1 MGVEQAYLDLLNSNF
16 ALRKELILEETNN
29 ISNKEKIRKLTK
41 EIEACERYIFYLEKN
56 LVSREDEIDQL
67 KAECQSTLVELGK
80 YRDHLE
86 LKEEALVAQDE
97 RIIQLED
104 TVDKLKKCIQELSLC
119 KGKIE
124 MDEDN
129 ELFNPILRIL
139 DRRRA
144 VADCVSEIRLF
155 FDRNRIPIPQDID
168 DVFNAT
174 TQSLDEIIRQA
185 ALMQEIGV
193 DQLNQI
199 EGLQTLLGE
208 SLDRTNALNQDL
220 IRVRDDFTYETN
232 ARRHWETVA
241 QQNQARIAGIQIA
254 NLGIRFLN
262 RRKDAQLA
270 NQQNQLVNQQNQIA
284 NQQNQIAEHR
294 RNAHR
299 LMLRYNAD
307 TERWRRRHA
316 GCIRQA
322 QNWQRQYR
330 ISQTQVQAQA
340 QNILNLQQQ
349 ILALQNNP
357 PNMATIQD
365 VMHTISPG
373 LAQLPFYDGQEPP
386 DSYYQKLR
394 AVNEMARPL
403 AVAVFNAAMRCSV
416 MKNKMSGRFIPVPAN
431 NPYNANAAINTE
443 PEFLNWLQGKYR
455 DVMVGTNQGAIIALM
470 NESFSPIDTP
480 DTYAKRI
487 RSLAQGQVYA
497 EILPYLYNHLP
508 DVLEMRVRI
517 AAPADLDAFFN
528 ELRNKWYESGGR
540 KNPTTIVEQPQNRT
554 ALEKLADIAVRLGYT
569 GDITN
574 PVAIH
579 TFIESD
585 LTRKLGG
592 QTQHLRKDHFGTG
605 QVKKVTKT
613 TKSSPKRH
621 CSNCGRTGHS
631 KNKCSRSKRT
641 KKVNNTHIVD
651 YEESESDEKTDE
663 ETEEE
668 LTEEEEEE
676 DEPQNCFSKTDEVF
690 HAALKSIIASL
701 AVQCPKEIL
710 LQINAYTNQAYE
722 NLKDPLL
729 NHFVSDYPVSE
740 RKKLWDVLSANMQ
753 DILSPL
759 AHAVNTATPLLPTP
773 PADVPSEVEQKEDK
787 TLNHAIRA
795 YQQKNLYWPRPLEI
809 NFLQLDD
816 PNDVAT
822 ISCKIKNVCIPY
834 AMIDTGSDSSVISEN
849 VAKHLGLKIDRKNIH
864 ALNGVAGST
873 KTLGTINE
881 IPITIGE
888 GTNTVTISDEFSV
901 IPTEKD
907 RNGKDK
913 SLLILGTQWQYRA
926 GWEPVVKGEFKANVN
941 GQVVSIPLSVHKAQ
955 RNVFAVDSQPAYKKN

>member
-1 MGVEQAYLDLLNSNF
+1 M
-16 ALRKELILEETNN
+16 RKQLVQEETNN

-56 LVSREDEIDQL
+56 LVSHEDDLVQL
-67 KAECQSTLVELGK
+67 KAECQSTIYKLK
-80 YRDHLE
+80 KCQDHLE
-86 LKEEALVAQDE
+86 LKEEALVVQDE

-104 TVDKLKKCIQELSLC
+104 TVVNLKKRIQEISVC
-119 KGKIE
+119 KEKIE

-144 VADCVSEIRLF
+144 IADCVSEIRLF
-155 FDRNRIPIPQDID
+155 FDRNRILIPQDID

-193 DQLNQI
+193 DQLNQK
-199 EGLQTLLGE
+199 EGLQILLGE
-208 SLDRTNALNQDL
+208 SLERTNDLNQDL
-220 IRVRDDFTYETN
+220 IRLRADFTYERN
-232 ARRHWETVA
+232 GRRHWENIA
-241 QQNQARIAGIQIA
+241 QQQQARIAGLQIA

-322 QNWQRQYR
+322 RNWQRQYR

-340 QNILNLQQQ
+340 QNNLNLQQQ

-357 PNMATIQD
+357 PNMAAIQD
-365 VMHTISPG
+365 VMHTISPA
-373 LAQLPFYDGQEPP
+373 LAQLPFYDGQETP

-394 AVNEMARPL
+394 AINEMARPL
-403 AVAVFNAAMRCSV
+403 AFGGFNAAMRCNV
-416 MKNKMSGRFIPVPAN
+416 MKNKMTGRFIPVPAN

-487 RSLAQGQVYA
+487 RSLAQGQVFA
-497 EILPYLYNHLP
+497 DILPYLYRHLP
-508 DVLEMRVRI
+508 DNIEMRVRI
-517 AAPADLDAFFN
+517 AAPLNLDAFFD
-528 ELRNKWYESGGR
+528 ELRNKWYESGGQ
-540 KNPTTIVEQPQNRT
+540 KHLTTMVEQPQSKF

-574 PVAIH
+574 PIAIH
-579 TFIESD
+579 AFIESD
-585 LTRKLGG
+585 LTRKLGAG
-592 QTQHLRKDHFGTG
+592 QTQHLRRDHFGAD
-605 QVKKVTKT
+605 QVRKVTKT
-613 TKSSPKRH
+613 TKSSHKRH
-621 CSNCGRTGHS
+621 CSNCGRMGHS
-631 KNKCSRSKRT
+631 KNKCPRGKRT

-651 YEESESDEKTDE
+651 YEESESDEETDE

-668 LTEEEEEE
+668 LSEEEEEE
-676 DEPQNCFSKTDEVF
+676 DEPQNCFSVK
-690 HAALKSIIASL
+690 
-701 AVQCPKEIL
+701 
-710 LQINAYTNQAYE
+710 
-722 NLKDPLL
+722 
-729 NHFVSDYPVSE
+729 
-740 RKKLWDVLSANMQ
+740 KKLV
-753 DILSPL
+753 
-759 AHAVNTATPLLPTP
+759 
-773 PADVPSEVEQKEDK
+773 K
-787 TLNHAIRA
+787 R
-795 YQQKNLYWPRPLEI
+795 R
-809 NFLQLDD
+809 FL
-816 PNDVAT
+816 
-822 ISCKIKNVCIPY
+822 
-834 AMIDTGSDSSVISEN
+834 
-849 VAKHLGLKIDRKNIH
+849 
-864 ALNGVAGST
+864 
-873 KTLGTINE
+873 
-881 IPITIGE
+881 
-888 GTNTVTISDEFSV
+888 
-901 IPTEKD
+901 
-907 RNGKDK
+907 
-913 SLLILGTQWQYRA
+913 
-926 GWEPVVKGEFKANVN
+926 
-941 GQVVSIPLSVHKAQ
+941 
-955 RNVFAVDSQPAYKKN
+955 

>member
-80 YRDHLE
+80 YQDHLE

-104 TVDKLKKCIQELSLC
+104 TVDKLKKRIQELSLC

-316 GCIRQA
+316 GCIP
-322 QNWQRQYR
+322 
-330 ISQTQVQAQA
+330 
-340 QNILNLQQQ
+340 
-349 ILALQNNP
+349 LQNNP

-528 ELRNKWYESGGR
+528 EL
-540 KNPTTIVEQPQNRT
+540 Q
-554 ALEKLADIAVRLGYT
+554 KLADIAVRLGYT

-631 KNKCSRSKRT
+631 KNKCSRSRRT

-651 YEESESDEKTDE
+651 YEESESDEETDE

-676 DEPQNCFSKTDEVF
+676 DEPQNCFSKTDEVI

-955 RNVFAVDSQPAYKKN
+955 RNVFAVDSQPAYKKKTS

>member
-16 ALRKELILEETNN
+16 DLRKQLVQEETNN

-56 LVSREDEIDQL
+56 LVSREDEIDQI

-86 LKEEALVAQDE
+86 LKEEALVTQDE
-97 RIIQLED
+97 RIIQLEYI
-104 TVDKLKKCIQELSLC
+104 VDKLKKRIQELSLC

-220 IRVRDDFTYETN
+220 IRVRDNFTYERN

-270 NQQNQLVNQQNQIA
+270 NQQNQIT

-316 GCIRQA
+316 
-322 QNWQRQYR
+322 
-330 ISQTQVQAQA
+330 A

-403 AVAVFNAAMRCSV
+403 AFAGFNAAMRSNV
-416 MKNKMSGRFIPVPAN
+416 MKNKMSGRFIPVPVN
-431 NPYNANAAINTE
+431 NPYNGNAAINTE

-508 DVLEMRVRI
+508 DALEMRVRI

-585 LTRKLGG
+585 LTRK
-592 QTQHLRKDHFGTG
+592 
-605 QVKKVTKT
+605 
-613 TKSSPKRH
+613 
-621 CSNCGRTGHS
+621 TGHS
-631 KNKCSRSKRT
+631 KNKCPRSRRA

-651 YEESESDEKTDE
+651 YEESESDEETDE

-668 LTEEEEEE
+668 LTEEEEEEE

-701 AVQCPKEIL
+701 AAQCPKEIL
-710 LQINAYTNQAYE
+710 LQINAYTNQAYK

-759 AHAVNTATPLLPTP
+759 AHAVNTATSLLPTP

-834 AMIDTGSDSSVISEN
+834 AMIDTGSDSSVISKN
-849 VAKHLGLKIDRKNIH
+849 VAKHLGLKIDQKNIH

-955 RNVFAVDSQPAYKKN
+955 RNVFAVDSQPIKKN

>member
-1 MGVEQAYLDLLNSNF
+1 MSNLVIWHIQNVSLMNFIGNLYRTKTYTRDKSGRVEVTSTFRASSESIGIIGINGVEQAYDLLNSNF

-104 TVDKLKKCIQELSLC
+104 TVDKLKKRIQELSLC

-585 LTRKLGG
+585 LTRK
-592 QTQHLRKDHFGTG
+592 
-605 QVKKVTKT
+605 
-613 TKSSPKRH
+613 
-621 CSNCGRTGHS
+621 TGHS
-631 KNKCSRSKRT
+631 KNKCSRSRRT

-651 YEESESDEKTDE
+651 YEESESDEETDE

-722 NLKDPLL
+722 NLKRPA
-729 NHFVSDYPVSE
+729 FKPFS
-740 RKKLWDVLSANMQ
+740 
-753 DILSPL
+753 
-759 AHAVNTATPLLPTP
+759 HAVNTATPLLPTP

-955 RNVFAVDSQPAYKKN
+955 RNVFAVDSQPAYKKKTS

>member
-80 YRDHLE
+80 YQDHLE

-104 TVDKLKKCIQELSLC
+104 TVDKLKKRIQELSLC

-631 KNKCSRSKRT
+631 KNKCSRSRRT

-651 YEESESDEKTDE
+651 YEESESDEETDE

-676 DEPQNCFSKTDEVF
+676 DEPQNCFSVKKK
-690 HAALKSIIASL
+690 L
-701 AVQCPKEIL
+701 
-710 LQINAYTNQAYE
+710 INVE
-722 NLKDPLL
+722 
-729 NHFVSDYPVSE
+729 FRDYPVSE

-955 RNVFAVDSQPAYKKN
+955 RNVFAVDSQPAYKKKTS

>member
-1 MGVEQAYLDLLNSNF
+1 M
-16 ALRKELILEETNN
+16 LIQNVGEEGMQVVY
-29 ISNKEKIRKLTK
+29 
-41 EIEACERYIFYLEKN
+41 RYKTI
-56 LVSREDEIDQL
+56 
-67 KAECQSTLVELGK
+67 
-80 YRDHLE
+80 
-86 LKEEALVAQDE
+86 
-97 RIIQLED
+97 
-104 TVDKLKKCIQELSLC
+104 
-119 KGKIE
+119 
-124 MDEDN
+124 
-129 ELFNPILRIL
+129 
-139 DRRRA
+139 
-144 VADCVSEIRLF
+144 
-155 FDRNRIPIPQDID
+155 
-168 DVFNAT
+168 
-174 TQSLDEIIRQA
+174 
-185 ALMQEIGV
+185 
-193 DQLNQI
+193 
-199 EGLQTLLGE
+199 LQTWLQYKIAARLLL
-208 SLDRTNALNQDL
+208 S
-220 IRVRDDFTYETN
+220 
-232 ARRHWETVA
+232 
-241 QQNQARIAGIQIA
+241 
-254 NLGIRFLN
+254 
-262 RRKDAQLA
+262 
-270 NQQNQLVNQQNQIA
+270 
-284 NQQNQIAEHR
+284 
-294 RNAHR
+294 
-299 LMLRYNAD
+299 
-307 TERWRRRHA
+307 
-316 GCIRQA
+316 
-322 QNWQRQYR
+322 
-330 ISQTQVQAQA
+330 
-340 QNILNLQQQ
+340 
-349 ILALQNNP
+349 
-357 PNMATIQD
+357 
-365 VMHTISPG
+365 
-373 LAQLPFYDGQEPP
+373 
-386 DSYYQKLR
+386 KLR

-631 KNKCSRSKRT
+631 KNKCSRSRRT

-651 YEESESDEKTDE
+651 YEESESDEETDE

-676 DEPQNCFSKTDEVF
+676 DEPQNCFSVKKK
-690 HAALKSIIASL
+690 L
-701 AVQCPKEIL
+701 
-710 LQINAYTNQAYE
+710 INVE
-722 NLKDPLL
+722 
-729 NHFVSDYPVSE
+729 FRDYPVSE

-773 PADVPSEVEQKEDK
+773 PADV
-787 TLNHAIRA
+787 
-795 YQQKNLYWPRPLEI
+795 
-809 NFLQLDD
+809 
-816 PNDVAT
+816 
-822 ISCKIKNVCIPY
+822 
-834 AMIDTGSDSSVISEN
+834 
-849 VAKHLGLKIDRKNIH
+849 HLK
-864 ALNGVAGST
+864 
-873 KTLGTINE
+873 
-881 IPITIGE
+881 
-888 GTNTVTISDEFSV
+888 
-901 IPTEKD
+901 
-907 RNGKDK
+907 
-913 SLLILGTQWQYRA
+913 
-926 GWEPVVKGEFKANVN
+926 
-941 GQVVSIPLSVHKAQ
+941 
-955 RNVFAVDSQPAYKKN
+955 

>member
-1 MGVEQAYLDLLNSNF
+1 MSNLVIWHIQNVSLMNFIGNLYRTKTYTRDKSGRVEVTSTFRASSESIGIIGINGVEQAYDLLNSNF

-104 TVDKLKKCIQELSLC
+104 TVDKLKKRIQELSLC

-185 ALMQEIGV
+185 ALMQEI
-193 DQLNQI
+193 
-199 EGLQTLLGE
+199 
-208 SLDRTNALNQDL
+208 DL

-528 ELRNKWYESGGR
+528 EL
-540 KNPTTIVEQPQNRT
+540 Q
-554 ALEKLADIAVRLGYT
+554 KLADIAVRLGYT

-631 KNKCSRSKRT
+631 KNKCSRSRRT

-651 YEESESDEKTDE
+651 YEESESDEETDE

-676 DEPQNCFSKTDEVF
+676 DEPQNCFSVKKK
-690 HAALKSIIASL
+690 L
-701 AVQCPKEIL
+701 
-710 LQINAYTNQAYE
+710 INVE
-722 NLKDPLL
+722 
-729 NHFVSDYPVSE
+729 FRDYPVSE

-955 RNVFAVDSQPAYKKN
+955 RNVFAVDSQPAYKKKTS

>member
-56 LVSREDEIDQL
+56 LVSREDKIDQL

-104 TVDKLKKCIQELSLC
+104 TVDKLKKRIQELSLC

-168 DVFNAT
+168 DVFNTT

-631 KNKCSRSKRT
+631 KNKCSRSRRT

-651 YEESESDEKTDE
+651 YEESESDEETDE

-676 DEPQNCFSKTDEVF
+676 DEPQNCFSVKKK
-690 HAALKSIIASL
+690 L
-701 AVQCPKEIL
+701 
-710 LQINAYTNQAYE
+710 INVE
-722 NLKDPLL
+722 
-729 NHFVSDYPVSE
+729 FRDYPVSE

-888 GTNTVTISDEFSV
+888 GTNTVIISDEFSV

-955 RNVFAVDSQPAYKKN
+955 RNVFAVDSQPAYKKKTS

>member
-104 TVDKLKKCIQELSLC
+104 TVDKLKKRIQELSLC

-631 KNKCSRSKRT
+631 KNKCSRSRRT

-651 YEESESDEKTDE
+651 YEESESDEETDE

-676 DEPQNCFSKTDEVF
+676 DEPQNCFSVKKK
-690 HAALKSIIASL
+690 L
-701 AVQCPKEIL
+701 
-710 LQINAYTNQAYE
+710 INVE
-722 NLKDPLL
+722 
-729 NHFVSDYPVSE
+729 FRDYPVSE

-955 RNVFAVDSQPAYKKN
+955 RNVFAVDSQPAYKKKTS

>member
-67 KAECQSTLVELGK
+67 KAECQSTLVEFGK

-104 TVDKLKKCIQELSLC
+104 TVDKLKKRIQELSLC

-185 ALMQEIGV
+185 ALMQEI
-193 DQLNQI
+193 
-199 EGLQTLLGE
+199 
-208 SLDRTNALNQDL
+208 DL
-220 IRVRDDFTYETN
+220 IRVHDDFTYETN

-528 ELRNKWYESGGR
+528 EL
-540 KNPTTIVEQPQNRT
+540 Q
-554 ALEKLADIAVRLGYT
+554 KLADIAVRLGYT

-621 CSNCGRTGHS
+621 CSNCGRTGHF
-631 KNKCSRSKRT
+631 KNKCSRSRRT

-651 YEESESDEKTDE
+651 YEESESDEETDE

-676 DEPQNCFSKTDEVF
+676 DEPQNCFSVKKKLVNKTDEVF

-787 TLNHAIRA
+787 TLNHAIRHTCLSA
-795 YQQKNLYWPRPLEI
+795 EKPIL
-809 NFLQLDD
+809 
-816 PNDVAT
+816 A
-822 ISCKIKNVCIPY
+822 
-834 AMIDTGSDSSVISEN
+834 
-849 VAKHLGLKIDRKNIH
+849 
-864 ALNGVAGST
+864 
-873 KTLGTINE
+873 KTL
-881 IPITIGE
+881 
-888 GTNTVTISDEFSV
+888 
-901 IPTEKD
+901 
-907 RNGKDK
+907 RNQL
-913 SLLILGTQWQYRA
+913 S
-926 GWEPVVKGEFKANVN
+926 PV
-941 GQVVSIPLSVHKAQ
+941 
-955 RNVFAVDSQPAYKKN
+955 R

>member
-1 MGVEQAYLDLLNSNF
+1 MGIESAYLDLLNSNF

-104 TVDKLKKCIQELSLC
+104 TVDKLKKRIQELSLC

-139 DRRRA
+139 DRRWA

-185 ALMQEIGV
+185 ALMQEI
-193 DQLNQI
+193 

-220 IRVRDDFTYETN
+220 IRVRDDFTYERN

-262 RRKDAQLA
+262 RRKDAQL
-270 NQQNQLVNQQNQIA
+270 A

-357 PNMATIQD
+357 SNMATIQD

-403 AVAVFNAAMRCSV
+403 AFAGFNAAMRCNV
-416 MKNKMSGRFIPVPAN
+416 MKNKMSGRFIPVPVN
-431 NPYNANAAINTE
+431 NPYNGNAAINTE
-443 PEFLNWLQGKYR
+443 LEFLNWLQGKYR

-508 DVLEMRVRI
+508 DALEMRIRI

-528 ELRNKWYESGGR
+528 ELQKF
-540 KNPTTIVEQPQNRT
+540 
-554 ALEKLADIAVRLGYT
+554 ADIAVRLGYT

-592 QTQHLRKDHFGTG
+592 QTQHLRRDHFGTG

-613 TKSSPKRH
+613 TKSSPKCH

-631 KNKCSRSKRT
+631 KNKCPQSRRA

-651 YEESESDEKTDE
+651 YEESESDEETDE

-668 LTEEEEEE
+668 LAEEEEEE

-701 AVQCPKEIL
+701 AAQCSKEIL
-710 LQINAYTNQAYE
+710 LQINAYTN
-722 NLKDPLL
+722 
-729 NHFVSDYPVSE
+729 
-740 RKKLWDVLSANMQ
+740 
-753 DILSPL
+753 
-759 AHAVNTATPLLPTP
+759 
-773 PADVPSEVEQKEDK
+773 
-787 TLNHAIRA
+787 
-795 YQQKNLYWPRPLEI
+795 
-809 NFLQLDD
+809 
-816 PNDVAT
+816 
-822 ISCKIKNVCIPY
+822 
-834 AMIDTGSDSSVISEN
+834 
-849 VAKHLGLKIDRKNIH
+849 
-864 ALNGVAGST
+864 
-873 KTLGTINE
+873 
-881 IPITIGE
+881 
-888 GTNTVTISDEFSV
+888 
-901 IPTEKD
+901 
-907 RNGKDK
+907 
-913 SLLILGTQWQYRA
+913 
-926 GWEPVVKGEFKANVN
+926 
-941 GQVVSIPLSVHKAQ
+941 
-955 RNVFAVDSQPAYKKN
+955 

>member
-41 EIEACERYIFYLEKN
+41 EIEAF
-56 LVSREDEIDQL
+56 
-67 KAECQSTLVELGK
+67 ELGK

-104 TVDKLKKCIQELSLC
+104 TVDKLKKRIQELSLC

-124 MDEDN
+124 MDKDN

-185 ALMQEIGV
+185 ALMQEI
-193 DQLNQI
+193 
-199 EGLQTLLGE
+199 
-208 SLDRTNALNQDL
+208 DL

-232 ARRHWETVA
+232 ACRHWKTVA

-299 LMLRYNAD
+299 LMLRHNAD

-330 ISQTQVQAQA
+330 ISQTQVQVQA

-403 AVAVFNAAMRCSV
+403 AFAGFNAAMRCNV
-416 MKNKMSGRFIPVPAN
+416 MKNKMSGRFIPVPVN
-431 NPYNANAAINTE
+431 NPYNGNAAINTE

-508 DVLEMRVRI
+508 DALEMRIRI

-528 ELRNKWYESGGR
+528 EL
-540 KNPTTIVEQPQNRT
+540 Q
-554 ALEKLADIAVRLGYT
+554 KLADIAIRLGYT

-592 QTQHLRKDHFGTG
+592 QTQHLRRDHFGTG

-631 KNKCSRSKRT
+631 KNKCPRSRRA

-651 YEESESDEKTDE
+651 YEESESDEETDE

-701 AVQCPKEIL
+701 AAQCPKEIL

-753 DILSPL
+753 NILSPI

-834 AMIDTGSDSSVISEN
+834 AIIDTGSDSSVISEN

-955 RNVFAVDSQPAYKKN
+955 RNVFAVDSQPIKKTS

>member
-16 ALRKELILEETNN
+16 DLRKQLVQEETNN

-56 LVSREDEIDQL
+56 LVSREDEIDRL

-104 TVDKLKKCIQELSLC
+104 TVDKLKKRIQELSLC

-208 SLDRTNALNQDL
+208 SLDRTNTLNQDL
-220 IRVRDDFTYETN
+220 IRVRDDFTYERN
-232 ARRHWETVA
+232 ARRHWETIA

-294 RNAHR
+294 RNAHK

-403 AVAVFNAAMRCSV
+403 AFAGFNAAMRCSV
-416 MKNKMSGRFIPVPAN
+416 MKNKMSGRFIPIPAN

-470 NESFSPIDTP
+470 NESFSSIDTP

-528 ELRNKWYESGGR
+528 EL
-540 KNPTTIVEQPQNRT
+540 Q
-554 ALEKLADIAVRLGYT
+554 KLADIAVRLGYT

-592 QTQHLRKDHFGTG
+592 QTQHLRRDHFGTG

-631 KNKCSRSKRT
+631 KNKCSRSRCT

-651 YEESESDEKTDE
+651 YEESESDEETDE

-701 AVQCPKEIL
+701 AAQCPKEIL

-759 AHAVNTATPLLPTP
+759 VHIVNTTITPLLPTP
-773 PADVPSEVEQKEDK
+773 PVDAPPEVEQKDDK

-795 YQQKNLYWPRPLEI
+795 YQQKNLYWPRPIEI
-809 NFLQLDD
+809 NFLRLDD

-849 VAKHLGLKIDRKNIH
+849 VAKHLGLKIDRKNVH

-888 GTNTVTISDEFSV
+888 GENLITISDEFSV

-941 GQVVSIPLSVHKAQ
+941 GKSISIPLSVHKAQ
-955 RNVFAVDSQPAYKKN
+955 RNVFSVETTFFTKKPMCNKRIPCASHAKPMRS

>member
-16 ALRKELILEETNN
+16 ALRKELILKETNN

-104 TVDKLKKCIQELSLC
+104 TVDKLKKRIQELFLC
-119 KGKIE
+119 KEKIE

-220 IRVRDDFTYETN
+220 IRVRDDFTYERN

-241 QQNQARIAGIQIA
+241 QQNQAHIAGIQIA
-254 NLGIRFLN
+254 NLGICFLN

-270 NQQNQLVNQQNQIA
+270 NQQNQLVNHQNQIA

-403 AVAVFNAAMRCSV
+403 AFAGFNAAMRCNV
-416 MKNKMSGRFIPVPAN
+416 MKNKMSGRFIPVPVN
-431 NPYNANAAINTE
+431 NPYNGNAAINTE

-508 DVLEMRVRI
+508 DALEMRVRI

-528 ELRNKWYESGGR
+528 EL
-540 KNPTTIVEQPQNRT
+540 Q
-554 ALEKLADIAVRLGYT
+554 KLADIAVRLGYT

-585 LTRKLGG
+585 LTRK
-592 QTQHLRKDHFGTG
+592 
-605 QVKKVTKT
+605 
-613 TKSSPKRH
+613 
-621 CSNCGRTGHS
+621 TGHS
-631 KNKCSRSKRT
+631 KNKCPRSRRA

-651 YEESESDEKTDE
+651 YEESESDEETDE

-701 AVQCPKEIL
+701 AAQCPKEIL

-809 NFLQLDD
+809 NFFQLDD

-913 SLLILGTQWQYRA
+913 SLLILGIQWQYHA

-955 RNVFAVDSQPAYKKN
+955 RNVFAVDSQPIKKN

>member
-1 MGVEQAYLDLLNSNF
+1 MNVSFSLKTQ
-16 ALRKELILEETNN
+16 IL
-29 ISNKEKIRKLTK
+29 
-41 EIEACERYIFYLEKN
+41 
-56 LVSREDEIDQL
+56 
-67 KAECQSTLVELGK
+67 
-80 YRDHLE
+80 
-86 LKEEALVAQDE
+86 
-97 RIIQLED
+97 
-104 TVDKLKKCIQELSLC
+104 
-119 KGKIE
+119 
-124 MDEDN
+124 
-129 ELFNPILRIL
+129 
-139 DRRRA
+139 
-144 VADCVSEIRLF
+144 
-155 FDRNRIPIPQDID
+155 IPQDID

-174 TQSLDEIIRQA
+174 TQSLDEIICQA

-220 IRVRDDFTYETN
+220 IRVRDNFTYERN

-241 QQNQARIAGIQIA
+241 QQNQARIARIQIA
-254 NLGIRFLN
+254 NLGIHFLN
-262 RRKDAQLA
+262 RRKDVQLA

-299 LMLRYNAD
+299 LMLCYNAD
-307 TERWRRRHA
+307 TERLRRRHA
-316 GCIRQA
+316 
-322 QNWQRQYR
+322 
-330 ISQTQVQAQA
+330 
-340 QNILNLQQQ
+340 
-349 ILALQNNP
+349 ALQNNP

-373 LAQLPFYDGQEPP
+373 LAQLPFYDKQEPP

-403 AVAVFNAAMRCSV
+403 AFADFNAAMRSNV
-416 MKNKMSGRFIPVPAN
+416 MKNKMSGRFIPVPVN
-431 NPYNANAAINTE
+431 NPYNGNTAINTE

-455 DVMVGTNQGAIIALM
+455 DVIVGTNQDAIIALM
-470 NESFSPIDTP
+470 NKSFSPIDTP

-508 DVLEMRVRI
+508 DALEMRVRI

-540 KNPTTIVEQPQNRT
+540 KNPITIVEQPQNRT

-574 PVAIH
+574 SVAIH

-585 LTRKLGG
+585 LTKKLGG
-592 QTQHLRKDHFGTG
+592 QTQHLRRDHFGTG

-631 KNKCSRSKRT
+631 KNKCPRSKRT

-651 YEESESDEKTDE
+651 YEESESDEETDE

-676 DEPQNCFSKTDEVF
+676 DELQNCFSKTDEVF

-701 AVQCPKEIL
+701 AAQCPKEIL
-710 LQINAYTNQAYE
+710 LQINAYTNQFLQQPYNQAYE

-773 PADVPSEVEQKEDK
+773 PADVPSEVEQKENK

-795 YQQKNLYWPRPLEI
+795 YQQKTYTG
-809 NFLQLDD
+809 QD
-816 PNDVAT
+816 P
-822 ISCKIKNVCIPY
+822 
-834 AMIDTGSDSSVISEN
+834 
-849 VAKHLGLKIDRKNIH
+849 
-864 ALNGVAGST
+864 
-873 KTLGTINE
+873 
-881 IPITIGE
+881 
-888 GTNTVTISDEFSV
+888 
-901 IPTEKD
+901 
-907 RNGKDK
+907 
-913 SLLILGTQWQYRA
+913 
-926 GWEPVVKGEFKANVN
+926 
-941 GQVVSIPLSVHKAQ
+941 
-955 RNVFAVDSQPAYKKN
+955 

>member
-104 TVDKLKKCIQELSLC
+104 TVDKLKKRIQELSLC

-294 RNAHR
+294 RNEHR

-307 TERWRRRHA
+307 TEHWRRRHA
-316 GCIRQA
+316 GCIP
-322 QNWQRQYR
+322 
-330 ISQTQVQAQA
+330 
-340 QNILNLQQQ
+340 
-349 ILALQNNP
+349 LQNNP

-403 AVAVFNAAMRCSV
+403 AFAGFNAAMRCSV

-508 DVLEMRVRI
+508 DALEMRVRI

-528 ELRNKWYESGGR
+528 EL
-540 KNPTTIVEQPQNRT
+540 Q
-554 ALEKLADIAVRLGYT
+554 KLADIAVRLGYT

-631 KNKCSRSKRT
+631 KNKCPRSRRA

-651 YEESESDEKTDE
+651 YEESESDEETDE

-668 LTEEEEEE
+668 LTEEEEEEE

-701 AVQCPKEIL
+701 AAQCPKEIL

-729 NHFVSDYPVSE
+729 NHFVSNYPVSE

-955 RNVFAVDSQPAYKKN
+955 RNVFAVDSQPIKKN

>member
-16 ALRKELILEETNN
+16 DLRK
-29 ISNKEKIRKLTK
+29 
-41 EIEACERYIFYLEKN
+41 
-56 LVSREDEIDQL
+56 QL
-67 KAECQSTLVELGK
+67 N
-80 YRDHLE
+80 
-86 LKEEALVAQDE
+86 E

-104 TVDKLKKCIQELSLC
+104 TVDKLKKHIQELSLC

-139 DRRRA
+139 DRRQA

-220 IRVRDDFTYETN
+220 IRVRDDFTYERN

-241 QQNQARIAGIQIA
+241 QQNQAHIAGIQIA

-294 RNAHR
+294 RNAYR

-316 GCIRQA
+316 GCIP
-322 QNWQRQYR
+322 
-330 ISQTQVQAQA
+330 
-340 QNILNLQQQ
+340 
-349 ILALQNNP
+349 LQNNP

-373 LAQLPFYDGQEPP
+373 LAQLPFYDGQELP

-403 AVAVFNAAMRCSV
+403 AFAGFNAAMRCSV

-443 PEFLNWLQGKYR
+443 SEFLNWLQGKYR

-470 NESFSPIDTP
+470 NESFSPINTP

-487 RSLAQGQVYA
+487 RSLAQRQVYA

-508 DVLEMRVRI
+508 DVLEIRVRI

-528 ELRNKWYESGGR
+528 EL
-540 KNPTTIVEQPQNRT
+540 Q
-554 ALEKLADIAVRLGYT
+554 KLADIAVRLGYT

-574 PVAIH
+574 PVTIH

-592 QTQHLRKDHFGTG
+592 QTQHLRRDHFRTG

-631 KNKCSRSKRT
+631 KNKYPRSKRT

-651 YEESESDEKTDE
+651 YEESESDEETDE

-668 LTEEEEEE
+668 LTEEEEKE

-701 AVQCPKEIL
+701 AAQCPKEIL

-816 PNDVAT
+816 SNDVAT

-849 VAKHLGLKIDRKNIH
+849 VAKHLGLKMDRKNVH
-864 ALNGVAGST
+864 AFNGVAGST

-881 IPITIGE
+881 IPITIGK

-907 RNGKDK
+907 QNGKDK

-955 RNVFAVDSQPAYKKN
+955 RNVFAVDSQPIKKN

>member
-1 MGVEQAYLDLLNSNF
+1 
-16 ALRKELILEETNN
+16 
-29 ISNKEKIRKLTK
+29 
-41 EIEACERYIFYLEKN
+41 
-56 LVSREDEIDQL
+56 
-67 KAECQSTLVELGK
+67 
-80 YRDHLE
+80 
-86 LKEEALVAQDE
+86 
-97 RIIQLED
+97 
-104 TVDKLKKCIQELSLC
+104 
-119 KGKIE
+119 
-124 MDEDN
+124 
-129 ELFNPILRIL
+129 
-139 DRRRA
+139 
-144 VADCVSEIRLF
+144 
-155 FDRNRIPIPQDID
+155 
-168 DVFNAT
+168 
-174 TQSLDEIIRQA
+174 
-185 ALMQEIGV
+185 
-193 DQLNQI
+193 
-199 EGLQTLLGE
+199 
-208 SLDRTNALNQDL
+208 
-220 IRVRDDFTYETN
+220 
-232 ARRHWETVA
+232 
-241 QQNQARIAGIQIA
+241 
-254 NLGIRFLN
+254 
-262 RRKDAQLA
+262 
-270 NQQNQLVNQQNQIA
+270 
-284 NQQNQIAEHR
+284 
-294 RNAHR
+294 
-299 LMLRYNAD
+299 
-307 TERWRRRHA
+307 
-316 GCIRQA
+316 
-322 QNWQRQYR
+322 
-330 ISQTQVQAQA
+330 
-340 QNILNLQQQ
+340 
-349 ILALQNNP
+349 
-357 PNMATIQD
+357 
-365 VMHTISPG
+365 
-373 LAQLPFYDGQEPP
+373 
-386 DSYYQKLR
+386 
-394 AVNEMARPL
+394 
-403 AVAVFNAAMRCSV
+403 
-416 MKNKMSGRFIPVPAN
+416 MSGRFIPVPAN

-487 RSLAQGQVYA
+487 RSLAQGQ
-497 EILPYLYNHLP
+497 
-508 DVLEMRVRI
+508 
-517 AAPADLDAFFN
+517 
-528 ELRNKWYESGGR
+528 LRNKWYESGGR
-540 KNPTTIVEQPQNRT
+540 KNPTTIVEQPQSRT

-592 QTQHLRKDHFGTG
+592 QNTTSKKRSLRNW
-605 QVKKVTKT
+605 
-613 TKSSPKRH
+613 S
-621 CSNCGRTGHS
+621 GHS
-631 KNKCSRSKRT
+631 KNKCPRSRRT

-651 YEESESDEKTDE
+651 YEESESDEETDE

-676 DEPQNCFSKTDEVF
+676 DEPQNCFSVKKNSSTWSFGKNKGKKSRTSKSKREPILKKTDEVF

-701 AVQCPKEIL
+701 AAQCPKEIL

-773 PADVPSEVEQKEDK
+773 SADVPPEVEQKEDK

-849 VAKHLGLKIDRKNIH
+849 VAKHLGLKIDRKNVH

-907 RNGKDK
+907 RK
-913 SLLILGTQWQYRA
+913 W
-926 GWEPVVKGEFKANVN
+926 
-941 GQVVSIPLSVHKAQ
+941 
-955 RNVFAVDSQPAYKKN
+955 

>member
-16 ALRKELILEETNN
+16 DLRK
-29 ISNKEKIRKLTK
+29 
-41 EIEACERYIFYLEKN
+41 
-56 LVSREDEIDQL
+56 QL
-67 KAECQSTLVELGK
+67 N
-80 YRDHLE
+80 
-86 LKEEALVAQDE
+86 E

-104 TVDKLKKCIQELSLC
+104 TVDKLKKHIQELSLC

-139 DRRRA
+139 DRRQA

-220 IRVRDDFTYETN
+220 IRVRDDFTYERN

-241 QQNQARIAGIQIA
+241 QQNQAHIAGIQIA

-294 RNAHR
+294 RNAYR

-373 LAQLPFYDGQEPP
+373 LAQLPFYDGQELP

-403 AVAVFNAAMRCSV
+403 AFAGFNAAMRCSV

-443 PEFLNWLQGKYR
+443 SEFLNWLQGKYR

-470 NESFSPIDTP
+470 NESFSPINTP

-487 RSLAQGQVYA
+487 RSLAQRQVYA

-508 DVLEMRVRI
+508 DVLEIRVRI

-528 ELRNKWYESGGR
+528 ELRNKWYESEGR

-574 PVAIH
+574 PVTIH

-592 QTQHLRKDHFGTG
+592 QTQHLRRDHFRTG

-631 KNKCSRSKRT
+631 KNKYPRSKRT

-651 YEESESDEKTDE
+651 YEESESDEETDE

-668 LTEEEEEE
+668 LTEEEEKE

-701 AVQCPKEIL
+701 AAQCPKEIL

-816 PNDVAT
+816 SNDVAT

-849 VAKHLGLKIDRKNIH
+849 VAKHLGLKMDRKNVH
-864 ALNGVAGST
+864 AFNGVAGST

-881 IPITIGE
+881 IPITIGK

-907 RNGKDK
+907 QNGKDK

-955 RNVFAVDSQPAYKKN
+955 RNVFAVDSQPIKKN

>member
-104 TVDKLKKCIQELSLC
+104 TVDKLKKRIQELSLC

-185 ALMQEIGV
+185 ALMQEI
-193 DQLNQI
+193 
-199 EGLQTLLGE
+199 
-208 SLDRTNALNQDL
+208 DL

-528 ELRNKWYESGGR
+528 EL
-540 KNPTTIVEQPQNRT
+540 Q
-554 ALEKLADIAVRLGYT
+554 KLADIAVRLGYT

-631 KNKCSRSKRT
+631 KNKCSRSRRT

-651 YEESESDEKTDE
+651 YEESESDEETDE

-676 DEPQNCFSKTDEVF
+676 DEPQNCFSVKKKLINKTDEVF

-787 TLNHAIRA
+787 TLNHAICA
-795 YQQKNLYWPRPLEI
+795 YQQKKPIL
-809 NFLQLDD
+809 
-816 PNDVAT
+816 A
-822 ISCKIKNVCIPY
+822 
-834 AMIDTGSDSSVISEN
+834 
-849 VAKHLGLKIDRKNIH
+849 
-864 ALNGVAGST
+864 
-873 KTLGTINE
+873 KTL
-881 IPITIGE
+881 
-888 GTNTVTISDEFSV
+888 
-901 IPTEKD
+901 
-907 RNGKDK
+907 RNQL
-913 SLLILGTQWQYRA
+913 S
-926 GWEPVVKGEFKANVN
+926 PV
-941 GQVVSIPLSVHKAQ
+941 
-955 RNVFAVDSQPAYKKN
+955 R

>member
-1 MGVEQAYLDLLNSNF
+1 MSNLVIWHIQNVSLMNFIGNLYRTKTYTRDKSGRVEVTSTFRASSESIGIIGINGVEQAYDLLNSNF

-104 TVDKLKKCIQELSLC
+104 TVDKLKKRIQELSLC

-316 GCIRQA
+316 GCIP
-322 QNWQRQYR
+322 
-330 ISQTQVQAQA
+330 
-340 QNILNLQQQ
+340 
-349 ILALQNNP
+349 LQNNP

-528 ELRNKWYESGGR
+528 EL
-540 KNPTTIVEQPQNRT
+540 Q
-554 ALEKLADIAVRLGYT
+554 KLADIAVRLGYT

-631 KNKCSRSKRT
+631 KNKCSRSRRT

-651 YEESESDEKTDE
+651 YEESESDEETDE

-676 DEPQNCFSKTDEVF
+676 DEPQNCFSVKKKLINKTDEVF

-701 AVQCPKEIL
+701 AVQ
-710 LQINAYTNQAYE
+710 Y
-722 NLKDPLL
+722 PLL

-955 RNVFAVDSQPAYKKN
+955 RNVFAVDSQPAYKKKTS

>member
-67 KAECQSTLVELGK
+67 KAECQSTLVEFGK

-104 TVDKLKKCIQELSLC
+104 TVDKLKKRIQELSLC

-220 IRVRDDFTYETN
+220 IRVHDDFTYETN

-621 CSNCGRTGHS
+621 CSNCGRTGHF
-631 KNKCSRSKRT
+631 KNKCSRSRRT

-651 YEESESDEKTDE
+651 YEESESDEETDE

-676 DEPQNCFSKTDEVF
+676 DEPQNCFSVKKKLVNVEF
-690 HAALKSIIASL
+690 R
-701 AVQCPKEIL
+701 
-710 LQINAYTNQAYE
+710 
-722 NLKDPLL
+722 
-729 NHFVSDYPVSE
+729 DYPVSE

-787 TLNHAIRA
+787 TLNHAIRHTCLSA
-795 YQQKNLYWPRPLEI
+795 EKPIL
-809 NFLQLDD
+809 
-816 PNDVAT
+816 A
-822 ISCKIKNVCIPY
+822 
-834 AMIDTGSDSSVISEN
+834 
-849 VAKHLGLKIDRKNIH
+849 
-864 ALNGVAGST
+864 
-873 KTLGTINE
+873 KTL
-881 IPITIGE
+881 
-888 GTNTVTISDEFSV
+888 
-901 IPTEKD
+901 
-907 RNGKDK
+907 RNQL
-913 SLLILGTQWQYRA
+913 S
-926 GWEPVVKGEFKANVN
+926 PV
-941 GQVVSIPLSVHKAQ
+941 
-955 RNVFAVDSQPAYKKN
+955 R

>member
-1 MGVEQAYLDLLNSNF
+1 MSNLVIWHIQNVSLMNFIGNLYRTKTYTRDNSGTSRSHLYISNF
-16 ALRKELILEETNN
+16 DLRKQLVQEETNN

-56 LVSREDEIDQL
+56 LVSREDEIDQI

-86 LKEEALVAQDE
+86 LKEEALVTQDE
-97 RIIQLED
+97 RIIQLEYI
-104 TVDKLKKCIQELSLC
+104 VDKLKKRIQELSLC

-185 ALMQEIGV
+185 ALMQEI
-193 DQLNQI
+193 
-199 EGLQTLLGE
+199 
-208 SLDRTNALNQDL
+208 DL
-220 IRVRDDFTYETN
+220 IRVRDNFTYERN

-270 NQQNQLVNQQNQIA
+270 NQQNQIT

-316 GCIRQA
+316 GCIP
-322 QNWQRQYR
+322 
-330 ISQTQVQAQA
+330 
-340 QNILNLQQQ
+340 
-349 ILALQNNP
+349 LQNNP

-403 AVAVFNAAMRCSV
+403 AFAGFNAAMRSNV
-416 MKNKMSGRFIPVPAN
+416 MKNKMSGRFIPVPVN
-431 NPYNANAAINTE
+431 NPYNGNAAINTE

-508 DVLEMRVRI
+508 DALEMRVRI

-528 ELRNKWYESGGR
+528 EL
-540 KNPTTIVEQPQNRT
+540 Q
-554 ALEKLADIAVRLGYT
+554 KLADIAVRLGYT

-631 KNKCSRSKRT
+631 KNKCPRSRRA

-651 YEESESDEKTDE
+651 YEESESDEETDE

-676 DEPQNCFSKTDEVF
+676 EDEPQNCFSVKKKLVNKTDEVF

-701 AVQCPKEIL
+701 AAQCPKEIL
-710 LQINAYTNQAYE
+710 LQINAYTNQAYK

-759 AHAVNTATPLLPTP
+759 AHAVNTATSLLPTP

-834 AMIDTGSDSSVISEN
+834 AMIDTGSDSSVISKN
-849 VAKHLGLKIDRKNIH
+849 VAKHLGLKIDQKNIH

-955 RNVFAVDSQPAYKKN
+955 RNVFAVDSQPIKKN